1 MLRAPYDNPSKALS
15 TAPPRVDGDF
25 QARSPSGGME
35 YKRVLSATQRELYT
49 SEYKE
54 LMTFV
59 LMLLRAA

>member
-25 QARSPSGGME
+25 QERSPSGGME

-49 SEYKE
+49 SEYRE